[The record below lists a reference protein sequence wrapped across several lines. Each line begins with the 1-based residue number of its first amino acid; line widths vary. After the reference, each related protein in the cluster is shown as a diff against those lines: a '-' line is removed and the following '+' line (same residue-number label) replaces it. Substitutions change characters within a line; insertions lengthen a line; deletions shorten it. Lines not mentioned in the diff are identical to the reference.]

1 MHQRINITLPDET
14 LMLIDRL
21 AQQGDRSRFID
32 AAVRH
37 YVAAIGKA
45 GLRRRLKEGALAR
58 AERDL
63 SLAEEYFVLEEEGWQ
78 EK

>member
-14 LMLIDRL
+14 LTLIDRV
-21 AQQGDRSRFID
+21 AQKGDRSRFID
-32 AAVRH
+32 TAVRY
-37 YVAAIGKA
+37 YVEAVGKA
-45 GLRRRLKEGALAR
+45 SLKKRLKEGAIAR

-63 SLAEEYFVLEEEGWQ
+63 SLAEEYFALEEEGWQ